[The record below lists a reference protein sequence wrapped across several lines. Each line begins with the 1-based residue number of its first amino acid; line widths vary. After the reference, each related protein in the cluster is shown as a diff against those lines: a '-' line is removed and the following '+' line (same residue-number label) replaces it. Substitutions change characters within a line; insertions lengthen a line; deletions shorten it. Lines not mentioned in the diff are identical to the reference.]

1 VITVVTA
8 ASASLK
14 NMKSLNIFGKVT
26 DIRRWT
32 GLSHE
37 LCPAA
42 YRLKDEELARDHEYS
57 LYGGQQLLLNVVTWP
72 I

>member
-8 ASASLK
+8 ASVSLK
-14 NMKSLNIFGKVT
+14 KMKSLNIFGKVT
-26 DIRRWT
+26 ADIRRWT

-42 YRLKDEELARDHEYS
+42 
-57 LYGGQQLLLNVVTWP
+57 
-72 I
+72 